1 MAAPIRMPFGLRTQV
16 GPGNHVLDG
25 RQDPPWEGAIFRGKG
40 SPVVKYGDTLWS
52 SVQKS

>member
-25 RQDPPWEGAIFRGKG
+25 RPDPRGKG
-40 SPVVKYGDTLWS
+40 QFLGVRGVPL
-52 SVQKS
+52 